1 MGLTIDVSGLLKESF
16 DNRSGSN
23 TLHLA
28 EFRRALG
35 RTMDCARSRSASG
48 ADEPHPDAC
57 ECLVFAYAFGLAEG
71 SGIIDLLG
79 MLDDRRVLTVLAM
92 AGAIENVVTPNRI
105 REPKDQFAETTRN
118 ASILNQAGARWRQC
132 DEVPDPQEATA
143 CR

>member
-1 MGLTIDVSGLLKESF
+1 MKESF

-48 ADEPHPDAC
+48 ADEPLPDAC
-57 ECLVFAYAFGLAEG
+57 EYLVFAYAFGLAEG

-79 MLDDRRVLTVLAM
+79 NARRSQGSHCT
-92 AGAIENVVTPNRI
+92 GHGWRNRK
-105 REPKDQFAETTRN
+105 RSDPEQ
-118 ASILNQAGARWRQC
+118 
-132 DEVPDPQEATA
+132 DEGTEG
-143 CR
+143 